1 MLIKPISTSE
11 LKILLSVRSAGTSS
25 LMAHTGKTPL
35 TDPTVL
41 KQFYTVGPRH
51 TAYPST
57 DRFVE
62 AFGPED
68 HSLWLRKRGIG
79 GFSRELGLYV
89 HMPISSIVCPSCGR
103 ESTAMSEREPDA
115 QYLDYLDKELRLNSG
130 NLDERALMHLHWGG
144 DTTSLLR
151 NENLG
156 EAWRCLNRHFEQSD
170 QTRCSIEIDPV
181 TVDEQQVAS
190 MAEAGVNELCV
201 NVRECEAGMR
211 GCVDSNRLLAAT
223 EHVIAAARR
232 ARIGSITVNLVF
244 GVPGQTVMSFNQTLK
259 RLLALQPNRL
269 SLQDYTRLP
278 TAARGSRKE
287 KPADSLAEETRAQLF
302 SVAVVRLSEAGYV
315 HIGMNQFARSDD
327 ELAVAQRQGR
337 LHRNIQGYCSYGDCD
352 VLGVGVASISAI
364 GPTYSQNSRSIE
376 DYYSLLDE
384 DLVPVNRGIELTTD
398 DLARRTV
405 MNALM
410 CHFEVAFESV
420 EIAHL
425 LDFASYFADEL
436 EELKVFADAGLVT
449 IDDGWLSITDRGRYV
464 VWTIC
469 QVFDRYLRLDRRRA
483 SFEKVL

>member
-1 MLIKPISTSE
+1 
-11 LKILLSVRSAGTSS
+11 
-25 LMAHTGKTPL
+25 MAHTGKTPL
-35 TDPTVL
+35 TDPTIL

-68 HSLWLRKRGIG
+68 HALWLRKRGIG

-89 HMPISSIVCPSCGR
+89 HMPMSSIVCPSCGR
-103 ESTAMSEREPDA
+103 GSTAMSEREPDA

-130 NLDERALMHLHWGG
+130 YLDERALMHLHWGG
-144 DTTSLLR
+144 DTTSLLC
-151 NENLG
+151 NEALG
-156 EAWRCLNRHFEQSD
+156 ATWRRLDRHFEQSD

-181 TVDEQQVAS
+181 TVDEQQMAS

-223 EHVIAAARR
+223 ESAVAAARR
-232 ARIGSITVNLVF
+232 VGIGSITVNLVF
-244 GVPGQTVMSFNQTLK
+244 GVPGQTVMAFNQTLK
-259 RLLALQPNRL
+259 RLLALQSNRL

-278 TAARGSRKE
+278 TAARGSRKDR
-287 KPADSLAEETRAQLF
+287 PADSLAEETRAQLF
-302 SVAVVRLSEAGYV
+302 SVAVMRLSGAGYV
-315 HIGMNQFARSDD
+315 HIGMNQFARSED

-337 LHRNIQGYCSYGDCD
+337 LHRNIEGYCCYGDCD

-364 GPTYSQNSRSIE
+364 GPTYSQNARLIE

-384 DLVPVNRGIELTTD
+384 DVIPVTRGIELTTD

-436 EELKVFADAGLVT
+436 EELQVFADAGLVT

-469 QVFDRYLRLDRRRA
+469 RVFDRYLRLDRRRA
-483 SFEKVL
+483 SLEKVL

>member
-1 MLIKPISTSE
+1 
-11 LKILLSVRSAGTSS
+11 
-25 LMAHTGKTPL
+25 MAQARKTPL
-35 TDPTVL
+35 TDPAIL

-68 HSLWLRKRGIG
+68 HALWLRKRGIG
-79 GFSRELGLYV
+79 GFSRDLGLCV
-89 HMPISSIVCPSCGR
+89 HMPMSSTGCPACGR
-103 ESTAMSEREPDA
+103 DGIVTAERNTDSR
-115 QYLDYLDKELRLNSG
+115 YLDYLDKELRLNSSC
-130 NLDERALMHLHWGG
+130 LDERTLVHLHWSG
-144 DTTSLLR
+144 DTMALLR
-151 NENLG
+151 NDALG
-156 EAWRCLNRHFEQSD
+156 AAWRRLDGHFEQSD

-181 TVDEQQVAS
+181 AVDEQQVAS
-190 MAEAGVNELCV
+190 TAEAGVNELCV
-201 NVRECEAGMR
+201 NVRECEAGKQ
-211 GCVDSNRLLAAT
+211 GCVDSGRLLAAT
-223 EHVIAAARR
+223 ESAVAAARR
-232 ARIGSITVNLVF
+232 AGIGSVTVNLVF
-244 GVPGQTVMSFNQTLK
+244 AVPGQTVMSFNQTLK
-259 RLLALQPNRL
+259 KLLALQPERL
-269 SLQDYTRLP
+269 SLQDYMRLP
-278 TAARGSRKE
+278 TAARPSRKDQ
-287 KPADSLAEETRAQLF
+287 PADPLAEETRVQLF
-302 SVAVVRLSEAGYV
+302 SVAVMRLSDAGYV

-337 LHRNIQGYCSYGDCD
+337 LHRNIQGYCSHGDCD

-364 GPTYSQNSRSIE
+364 GPTYSQNARSID
-376 DYYSLLDE
+376 DYYSLLD
-384 DLVPVNRGIELTTD
+384 DNVIPVTRGIELTTD

-425 LDFASYFADEL
+425 LDFTSYFANEL
-436 EELKVFADAGLVT
+436 EELKAFADAGLVT

-469 QVFDRYLRLDRRRA
+469 RVFDRYLRLDRRRA